1 MKTPKKA
8 EQAAAAETARLK
20 ARDDAALARV
30 AEMDDPD
37 KLRALMANAVRLGV
51 PEVRDAAFRR
61 LAYVQPAAEPGT
73 VEHDFWQTIFAF
85 EQLLKEERGKTVRL
99 SRTRMK
105 IGRVGEVKTLADFA
119 NATKETQGFEMLME
133 RGMPELTGEA
143 IILRHPEDFDDET
156 RAAAAARLEGAGV
169 DPGSLAA

>member
-1 MKTPKKA
+1 M
-8 EQAAAAETARLK
+8 
-20 ARDDAALARV
+20 
-30 AEMDDPD
+30 
-37 KLRALMANAVRLGV
+37 
-51 PEVRDAAFRR
+51 
-61 LAYVQPAAEPGT
+61 
-73 VEHDFWQTIFAF
+73 
-85 EQLLKEERGKTVRL
+85 RL